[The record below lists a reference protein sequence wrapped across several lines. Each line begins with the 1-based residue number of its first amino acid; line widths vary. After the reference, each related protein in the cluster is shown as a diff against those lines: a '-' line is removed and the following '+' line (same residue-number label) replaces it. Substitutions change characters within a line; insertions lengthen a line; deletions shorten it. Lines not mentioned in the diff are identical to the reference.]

1 MLNSN
6 EWQQKHDQFLSNS
19 QSLLYKSEECLSH
32 LEMIGDDEDA
42 IEGLLTNLLKLS
54 IEAQSASIESLAD
67 FSRKLQQWLTEAC
80 QYKGFSPEVLNTLK
94 SCLELMS
101 WQLELI
107 DPQTGELLM
116 DCEEQQALLAKLSE
130 ISNISGQ

>member
-6 EWQQKHDQFLSNS
+6 EWQQKHDQFLSDS

-32 LEMIGDDEDA
+32 LEMIRDDEDA

-54 IEAQSASIESLAD
+54 LEAQSASIESLAD

-80 QYKGFSPEVLNTLK
+80 QYTGFSPEVLHTLK

-107 DPQTGELLM
+107 DPNTGELLM

-130 ISNISGQ
+130 ISSLRD

>member
-6 EWQQKHDQFLSNS
+6 EWQEKHDQFLSNS
-19 QSLLYKSEECLSH
+19 QNLLCKSEECLSH

-54 IEAQSASIESLAD
+54 LEAQSASIESLAD

-80 QYKGFSPEVLNTLK
+80 QYPGFSPEILTTLK

-107 DPQTGELLM
+107 DPQTGEMLM
-116 DCEEQQALLAKLSE
+116 DCDEQQALLAKLSE
-130 ISNISGQ
+130 ISSISDQ